1 VGVVGSP
8 MAAALYGLGF
18 GAGLWLVID
27 GLTRRPRPHRG
38 ASMSVLRRWAAGSGP
53 ARLAGAVA
61 AAAVVGVWTR
71 WPVAALLA
79 AAGVWAA
86 PGLLAGARTSGRTQ
100 ARLEAVAG
108 WAESLRG
115 TLQAA
120 AGLEQAILATAST
133 APAPIRQ
140 EVTRL
145 ADAIRAGVRLPVA
158 LRAFADDL
166 DHPDGDRIVAA
177 LLLAATGHART
188 VADQLGALAAAAREQ
203 AAARL
208 RVDTEWSTT
217 RTSVRVIIVITVVMA
232 AAMVVLNREFL
243 SAYDT
248 AGGQVM
254 LLVVGGMFAAGFAW
268 LARLSRIP
276 DAPRVLASGDSGV
289 DREGVGV
296 S

>member
-1 VGVVGSP
+1 VGVVSTLV
-8 MAAALYGLGF
+8 AALYGLGF
-18 GAGLWLVID
+18 GSGLWLVVD
-27 GLTRRPRPHRG
+27 GLTRRPRPRRG
-38 ASMSVLRRWAAGSGP
+38 ATVGVLRRWAAGSGP
-53 ARLAGAVA
+53 LRLAGAATA
-61 AAAVVGVWTR
+61 AALVGVWTR

-86 PGLLAGARTSGRTQ
+86 PGLLAGARTSGGTQ

-120 AGLEQAILATAST
+120 AGLEQAILATAVT
-133 APAPIRQ
+133 APQPIRQ
-140 EVTRL
+140 EVGRL
-145 ADAIRAGVRLPVA
+145 AEAIRAGVRLPEA

-166 DHPDGDRIVAA
+166 DHPDGDRVVAA

-208 RVDTEWSTT
+208 RVHTEWSTT
-217 RTSVRVIIVITVVMA
+217 RTSVRVIIAITVVMGV
-232 AAMVVLNREFL
+232 AMMVFNREFL
-243 SAYDT
+243 TAYDD

-254 LLVVGGMFAAGFAW
+254 LLLVGVMFAAGFSW

-276 DAPRVLASGDSGV
+276 DPPRVLANPGGLPAG
-289 DREGVGV
+289 REGVVG
-296 S
+296 

>member
-1 VGVVGSP
+1 
-8 MAAALYGLGF
+8 
-18 GAGLWLVID
+18 
-27 GLTRRPRPHRG
+27 
-38 ASMSVLRRWAAGSGP
+38 
-53 ARLAGAVA
+53 
-61 AAAVVGVWTR
+61 VWTR

-86 PGLLAGARTSGRTQ
+86 PGLLAGARTSGRAQ

-120 AGLEQAILATAST
+120 AGLEQAILATADT
-133 APAPIRQ
+133 APRPVRV
-140 EVTRL
+140 EVAGL
-145 ADAIRAGVRLPVA
+145 AAAIRAGVRLPVA

-177 LLLAATGHART
+177 LLLAATGRARS

-208 RVDTEWSTT
+208 RVHTEWSTT
-217 RTSVRVIIVITVVMA
+217 RTSVRVIITITVVMGV
-232 AAMVVLNREFL
+232 AMVSFNRGFL
-243 SAYDT
+243 AAYDT

-254 LLVVGGMFAAGFAW
+254 LLLVGAMFTGGFAW

-276 DAPRVLASGDSGV
+276 DQPRILAGANVERRDAV
-289 DREGVGV
+289 GVGLR
-296 S
+296 

>member
-1 VGVVGSP
+1 MV
-8 MAAALYGLGF
+8 AALYGLGF
-18 GAGLWLVID
+18 GVGLWLAVD

-38 ASMSVLRRWAAGSGP
+38 STAGVLRRWAAGSGP

-71 WPVAALLA
+71 WPVAGLLA

-86 PGLLAGARTSGRTQ
+86 PGLLAGASTSSRTQ
-100 ARLEAVAG
+100 QRLEAVAG

-120 AGLEQAILATAST
+120 AGLEQAILATAVT
-133 APAPIRQ
+133 APQPIRA

-145 ADAIRAGVRLPVA
+145 AEAIRAGVRLPVA
-158 LRAFADDL
+158 LRGFADDL
-166 DHPDGDRIVAA
+166 DHADGDRVAAA

-232 AAMVVLNREFL
+232 AAMVIFNREFL
-243 SAYDT
+243 AAYDS

-254 LLVVGGMFAAGFAW
+254 LLAVGALFAAGFSW

-276 DAPRVLASGDSGV
+276 DAPRVLAAGDSGA

-296 S
+296 R